1 MFSFLVVS
9 STHAGASEIIPGLD
23 MVTVPG
29 LDMVTVYTR
38 IIYQEGEKLY
48 HTINPLGSRGVE
60 W

>member
-29 LDMVTVYTR
+29 LDMVTVYTC

-48 HTINPLGSRGVE
+48 HTINPLG
-60 W
+60 